1 MRYVNVS
8 CVLLFNA
15 LSCTDD
21 PVPPLGAV
29 PDRHQWDAGAAEPRE
44 AVIRLQRLPE
54 PLPGDGRGPQ
64 RLCQGAA
71 AGRSNPDKHTHV
83 HIIVMHF
90 QAPHT
95 RSGVYGQHEYIPALA
110 PAVSSTAAE
119 RVATSCMCSALPLE
133 VNYTL
138 LQPTKESLNM
148 NLAGWMCSAWGC
160 QMIHFLIA
168 IKL

>member
-54 PLPGDGRGPQ
+54 PLPGDGRGP
-64 RLCQGAA
+64 
-71 AGRSNPDKHTHV
+71 
-83 HIIVMHF
+83 
-90 QAPHT
+90 
-95 RSGVYGQHEYIPALA
+95 
-110 PAVSSTAAE
+110 
-119 RVATSCMCSALPLE
+119 
-133 VNYTL
+133 
-138 LQPTKESLNM
+138 
-148 NLAGWMCSAWGC
+148 
-160 QMIHFLIA
+160 
-168 IKL
+168 

>member
-15 LSCTDD
+15 LPCTDD

-71 AGRSNPDKHTHV
+71 AGRSNPDKHTNARAH
-83 HIIVMHF
+83 HRHAF
-90 QAPHT
+90 
-95 RSGVYGQHEYIPALA
+95 SG
-110 PAVSSTAAE
+110 STHQIWCLW
-119 RVATSCMCSALPLE
+119 T
-133 VNYTL
+133 T
-138 LQPTKESLNM
+138 
-148 NLAGWMCSAWGC
+148 
-160 QMIHFLIA
+160 
-168 IKL
+168 